1 MQKAGPVFFR
11 SRFLLALDSSS
22 RSIFRVITKGLGHG
36 SVWVNAHN
44 PGRYPEKIDNNG
56 MYIPECWMKSG
67 ENSLIIYDEDGK
79 NSTNVSIESEIAAS
93 RELRRVNY

>member
-1 MQKAGPVFFR
+1 
-11 SRFLLALDSSS
+11 
-22 RSIFRVITKGLGHG
+22 
-36 SVWVNAHN
+36 
-44 PGRYPEKIDNNG
+44 

-93 RELRRVNY
+93 RELRRVSY